1 MTISRASSRHG
12 LQLTDLHSSPKSEDQ
27 VKSGLL
33 LNVVVG
39 KSTAIL
45 ELFASE
51 DKTLLIRRN
60 SLLVLD
66 LALYIIDGI

>member
-1 MTISRASSRHG
+1 
-12 LQLTDLHSSPKSEDQ
+12 